1 MNMAIGIPW
10 MEAVGRMLPPAITA
24 KIVQDQEEDVAG
36 GNVRFVPGGGSLD
49 NYFQKLISIDERLNE
64 PTTDGAARL
73 NKNTMTLIVQFLAGR
88 HIDTLAKSVPYPEKT
103 LVKMAMASAGA
114 SESEWALGRL
124 AQNVRQSLHDQMRE
138 AFDATI

>member
-36 GNVRFVPGGGSLD
+36 GNVRFVPGGGSLE

-64 PTTDGAARL
+64 PKYEGAARL
-73 NKNTMTLIVQFLAGR
+73 NNVTMTLIAQFLAGL

-124 AQNVRQSLHDQMRE
+124 ARDVRHCLNDQLRE
-138 AFDATI
+138 AFEATL